1 MHTFKHYIAH
11 NITTVCFKLK
21 AEKRKSVL
29 KVCVYLRARVCVVVF
44 GGGLLQHGTELP
56 GQLVGCSQR
65 CIQVI
70 INTLDWIQTT
80 KSSIEILAYDNTP
93 RCINMH
99 WAEMTNQ
106 DSHSMLLPKLVWE
119 LMAVRSQLFGSWKKR
134 NKPQLSGEQSHI
146 ASNRLY
152 IHNLMRFPFSTLTL
166 SIFLWDSTC
175 LLHGKMQQHKDLHER
190 AWPPSRFYNYNLIYT
205 IKLGMLVFNPT
216 PSLLPQ
222 APSSLNASATLTE
235 NFLGTYN
242 LNALRV

>member
-1 MHTFKHYIAH
+1 
-11 NITTVCFKLK
+11 
-21 AEKRKSVL
+21 
-29 KVCVYLRARVCVVVF
+29 
-44 GGGLLQHGTELP
+44 
-56 GQLVGCSQR
+56 
-65 CIQVI
+65 
-70 INTLDWIQTT
+70 
-80 KSSIEILAYDNTP
+80 
-93 RCINMH
+93 
-99 WAEMTNQ
+99 
-106 DSHSMLLPKLVWE
+106 
-119 LMAVRSQLFGSWKKR
+119 MAVRSQLFGSWKKR
-134 NKPQLSGEQSHI
+134 NKPKLSGEQSHI
-146 ASNRLY
+146 ASNRRY